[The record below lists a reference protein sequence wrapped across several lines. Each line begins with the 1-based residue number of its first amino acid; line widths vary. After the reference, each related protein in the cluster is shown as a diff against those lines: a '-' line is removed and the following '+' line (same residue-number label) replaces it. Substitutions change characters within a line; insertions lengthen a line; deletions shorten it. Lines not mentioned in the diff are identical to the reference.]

1 MEKTELAKK
10 IVKAAYLEGDFILSS
25 GKRSKYYMDK
35 YLFSTK
41 PELLR
46 AIAEHAAAL
55 LPAGIARI
63 AGAELGAVPLAAAI
77 SLHTGLPF
85 VIVKKQVKEYGT
97 SKAIEGVLEKGDKVA
112 LIEDIITTATQ
123 CIKAAQALTAAG
135 AEVVKIIGII
145 DREEGGRENIQSAGF
160 AYEPL
165 FTRAALGI

>member
-1 MEKTELAKK
+1 MEKSELGKK
-10 IVKAAYLEGDFILSS
+10 IVEAAYLEGDFVLSS

-46 AIAEHAAAL
+46 AISEHAAAL
-55 LPAGIARI
+55 VPAGTVRI
-63 AGAELGAVPLAAAI
+63 AGAELGAVPLAAAL
-77 SLHTGLPF
+77 SLQTGLPF

-97 SKAIEGVLEKGDKVA
+97 SKAIEGILDFGDKVT

-123 CIKAAQALTAAG
+123 CIRAAQLLKETG
-135 AEVVKIIGII
+135 AEVVRIIGII
-145 DREEGGRENIQSAGF
+145 DREEGGRENIEKAGF

-165 FTRAALGI
+165 FTKKELGI